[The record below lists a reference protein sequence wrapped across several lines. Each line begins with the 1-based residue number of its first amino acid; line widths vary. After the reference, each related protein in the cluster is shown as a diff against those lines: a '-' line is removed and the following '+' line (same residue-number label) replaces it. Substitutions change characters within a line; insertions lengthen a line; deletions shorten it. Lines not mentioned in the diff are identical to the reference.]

1 MESLLEIED
10 VLKSNDMSNIEE
22 EDNSSSS
29 FVSDA
34 FNKGEL
40 DDDKEELEAEEELNV
55 SEPVSEP
62 VLLFQACFLF
72 NLLFDCSS
80 TCPVPFFF

>member
-40 DDDKEELEAEEELNV
+40 DG
-55 SEPVSEP
+55 
-62 VLLFQACFLF
+62 
-72 NLLFDCSS
+72 
-80 TCPVPFFF
+80 T